1 MFSTDL
7 HICQHLVLAAAVAAT
22 FVWLLRHVVEAV
34 QALGGGGGSDVHR
47 LLLPIFL
54 SGAYSVSRSQSEE
67 LTWLMKS
74 GNDVALSAPASCYP
88 SKPPG
93 GFLCDLSECLSELRP
108 QLSDDR

>member
-22 FVWLLRHVVEAV
+22 FVWLLCHVVEAV
-34 QALGGGGGSDVHR
+34 QALGGGSDVHR
-47 LLLPIFL
+47 LLLPICL

-74 GNDVALSAPASCYP
+74 GSDVALSAPASCYP